1 MTPSAVAVIPARLS
15 STRLPRKMLLAE
27 TGRPLVEHTWRNAA
41 SAGRTLATLVATDSE
56 EIAAAVRAFG
66 GDVVLTSPEAASGTA
81 RIVEAL
87 PRLPAAEIIVNVQG
101 DEPELPAAAID
112 AAIDLL
118 ARCPEAGV
126 ATLVAPL
133 RRRED
138 LDDPAAVKAVLTPW
152 RAATAASSQ
161 PAAAIGGSLRP
172 DAGPQPTAA
181 TRGKPRRD
189 AAAQPTAAIGGTPC
203 QDAAAQPTA
212 ATGGTPRQD
221 AAGGVLISPTPG
233 CWRAIYFSRAPVP
246 AARDWADGLLDAE
259 PPLYWQHVG
268 LYAYRRW
275 VLEAWDTLPES
286 RLAAHESLEQLR
298 LIEAGIPIVAG
309 VIPHATRG
317 IDTPRD
323 YAAFVAR
330 CRGT

>member
-1 MTPSAVAVIPARLS
+1 MTPSAIAVIPARLS

-41 SAGRTLATLVATDSE
+41 SAGSTLATLVATDSE
-56 EIAAAVRAFG
+56 EIAAAVRGFG
-66 GDVVLTSPEAASGTA
+66 GDVVLPSPEAASGTA

-112 AAIDLL
+112 QAIDLL

-133 RRRED
+133 RQRED

-152 RAATAASSQ
+152 RDVV
-161 PAAAIGGSLRP
+161 PAAASP
-172 DAGPQPTAA
+172 PAA
-181 TRGKPRRD
+181 
-189 AAAQPTAAIGGTPC
+189 
-203 QDAAAQPTA
+203 A
-212 ATGGTPRQD
+212 ATGGTPRQE
-221 AAGGVLISPTPG
+221 ATPTVLSVPTPG

-246 AARDWADGLLDAE
+246 CARDWHDSLLASE

-298 LIEAGIPIVAG
+298 LVEAGIPIVAG

-317 IDTPRD
+317 IDTPKD
-323 YAAFVAR
+323 YAAFVER